1 MAMSV
6 PDIERYR
13 AHVDG
18 INAPQAQKDE
28 VIKIV
33 YRIMQDFVDRA
44 FGTHPAQQCTALS
57 HQKSLDTEGEHAKLP
72 AQSVTDKKAT
82 PTAPNGGPC

>member
-13 AHVDG
+13 LHVEN

-44 FGTHPAQQCTALS
+44 FGVHPAQQCKVLS
-57 HQKSLDTEGEHAKLP
+57 QQKSLDTEGEHAKLP
-72 AQSVTDKKAT
+72 AQSLTDKRAT

>member
-1 MAMSV
+1 MAMTM

-13 AHVDG
+13 AHVDR

-33 YRIMQDFVDRA
+33 YRIMEDFVDRA

-57 HQKSLDTEGEHAKLP
+57 HQKSLDTEGEHAKLSP
-72 AQSVTDKKAT
+72 QSVTDKRAT

>member
-1 MAMSV
+1 MTM

-13 AHVDG
+13 AHVDR

-33 YRIMQDFVDRA
+33 YRIMEDFVDRA

-72 AQSVTDKKAT
+72 AQSLTDKKAT

>member
-1 MAMSV
+1 MSV

-13 AHVDG
+13 AHVDN

-57 HQKSLDTEGEHAKLP
+57 HRKSLDAEGEHAKLP
-72 AQSVTDKKAT
+72 AQSLTDKRAT